1 MTGLQRA
8 TALCRVQ
15 GSALAL
21 LALLTG
27 TALAAPL
34 RWAADAQSGA
44 PFVLHDP
51 ADQSKLT
58 GFETDLMQALAVHLG
73 RQPVFVQNDWDGLIP
88 GLQRG
93 LYDVVIDGIEITPE
107 HRAAVEFSEPYY
119 RTAEQIAVRRDAT
132 GLDSIEA
139 LRGHVVGTLKDTL
152 SQRMLEKAGGIS
164 LRSYDDET
172 NAYSDLVNGRLDAVM
187 LDAPIAL
194 YYAVP
199 DARLKLV
206 GRPIGELSYGIAI
219 ARGHEALRQQID
231 DGLEAMRRDG
241 ELRRIL
247 ARWNLW
253 TPEMAR
259 FTGDA
264 STERVAPTA
273 WQHWLNATRPPA
285 AWHDR
290 LARYASFLPLI
301 GRAALMTLAV
311 SICAM
316 ALAVAWGLALAL
328 ARRYGRWP
336 LRVLATGYVEVVRG
350 TPLLIQILFIF
361 YGLPS
366 LGIRLDPFL
375 AGIVAL
381 GLNYAAYEAENYRAG
396 LQSVPH
402 GQMEAALALNMTQAQ
417 AVRHVVIP
425 QAFRFVVP
433 VMTNDFIS
441 LLKDSSLVSVITLT
455 ELTQAYVQLSTTYY
469 DYLGTGLLVGSA
481 YLLLGLPFVRLAR
494 LAERRLSAGFA
505 RPSR

>member
-1 MTGLQRA
+1 MVSMSGMA
-8 TALCRVQ
+8 
-15 GSALAL
+15 SAE
-21 LALLTG
+21 
-27 TALAAPL
+27 PL
-34 RWAADAQSGA
+34 RWASDSQSGA
-44 PFVLHDP
+44 PFVFHDP

-58 GFETDLMQALAVHLG
+58 GFETDLIQALAKQIG
-73 RQPVFVQNDWDGLIP
+73 REQVFVQNDWDGLIP

-107 HRAAVEFSEPYY
+107 HRAAVDFSTPYY
-119 RTAEQIAVRRDAT
+119 RTFEQIAVRKDAV
-132 GLDSIEA
+132 GLDSVDA

-152 SQRMLEKAGGIS
+152 SQRLLEKAGGIS
-164 LRSYDDET
+164 LRSYTDET

-199 DARLKLV
+199 DPRLKLV
-206 GRPIGELSYGIAI
+206 GAPIGGLSYGIAL
-219 ARGHEALRQQID
+219 AKGRDVLRAQLD
-231 DGLEAMRRDG
+231 AGLEAMRRDG

-247 ARWNLW
+247 ARWNMW
-253 TPEMAR
+253 TPEMAS
-259 FTGDA
+259 FTGDTT
-264 STERVAPTA
+264 TEAIAPTA
-273 WQHWLNATRPPA
+273 WQHWLLATRPA
-285 AWHDR
+285 ATWRDR

-301 GRAALMTLAV
+301 GRAALMTVAV
-311 SICAM
+311 SACAM
-316 ALAVAWGLALAL
+316 VLAVAWGLVLAL

-336 LRVLATGYVEVVRG
+336 FRMAATGYIEIVRG

-366 LGIRLDPFL
+366 VGIRLDPFV
-375 AGIVAL
+375 AGVVAL

-402 GQMEAALALNMTQAQ
+402 GQMEAALALNMTQFQ
-417 AVRHVVIP
+417 AVRHVVVP

-455 ELTQAYVQLSTTYY
+455 ELTQAYVRLSTTYY
-469 DYLGTGLLVGSA
+469 DYFGTGLLIGCA

-494 LAERRLSAGFA
+494 MAERRLSVGVAQA
-505 RPSR
+505 RR